1 MPASAQKRS
10 KVFKKLVLFDHA
22 SAAVSDCAVSLDRV
36 FIRLEAIATIKT
48 IDPCKHYIGIKYL
61 FL

>member
-1 MPASAQKRS
+1 MSHGCFQ
-10 KVFKKLVLFDHA
+10 LCCTQVLFDHA